1 MNAIPIQAICCPTF
15 IFCSAACF
23 IVHAFSPY
31 TFCRTIYQQRC
42 IQFTE
47 LFYTGNMPIVLMT
60 ALISNIYFLSQTAS
74 INDPNNV
81 FVKMLG

>member
-1 MNAIPIQAICCPTF
+1 
-15 IFCSAACF
+15 
-23 IVHAFSPY
+23 
-31 TFCRTIYQQRC
+31 
-42 IQFTE
+42 
-47 LFYTGNMPIVLMT
+47 MPIVLMT